1 MSIRVVIESTLPDWW
16 GADDAFEDG
25 GTDTVKELI
34 LEDLSAFVE
43 DAKWIIT
50 KVEQ

>member
-1 MSIRVVIESTLPDWW
+1 MPIRVIIESTLPDWW
-16 GADDAFEDG
+16 GADEAFATG
-25 GTDTVKELI
+25 GNEMIKELV

-50 KVEQ
+50 KVER